1 LRSALIFI
9 LMLTTTSIAA
19 EQIATIIIEG
29 MTCNGC
35 VTSVTNALQKIDG
48 IQSADVQL
56 KPGCAVVVY
65 DDAKADPARMMDA
78 IAALGYKASMA
89 DKSVGA
95 ATHCDTHAKEAVS
108 APLAKAE
115 TKPAVAKGGCPMA
128 ARCKEAGTKVK
139 CGTATTS
146 LAAEPMVKPAVK
158 AETDHACIT
167 LTQCKQLNDFHEA
180 MHPLH
185 EALGNGDYTAVR
197 AGYAGLAD
205 KAKAVGTMKCDKSC
219 VKDVN
224 AFEKYRQN
232 LLTSVDRLGDACKQ
246 TDDRKL
252 AEAFEKMHDAY
263 NELSQQAK

>member
-1 LRSALIFI
+1 LIFI
-9 LMLTTTSIAA
+9 LMLTTASIAA
-19 EQIATIIIEG
+19 EQNATISIEG

-48 IQSADVQL
+48 VQSADVQL
-56 KPGCAVVVY
+56 EPGSAAVVY
-65 DDAKADPARMMDA
+65 DDAKADPARMMEA

-95 ATHCDTHAKEAVS
+95 ATHCDTHVKEVVS
-108 APLAKAE
+108 TPVVKAE

-146 LAAEPMVKPAVK
+146 LAAEPIVKPVARTQ
-158 AETDHACIT
+158 TDHACVT
-167 LTQCKQLNDFHEA
+167 LTQCKELNEFHEA

-197 AGYAGLAD
+197 AGYAGLAE
-205 KAKAVGTMKCDKSC
+205 KANAVEAMKCDKSC
-219 VKDVN
+219 VRDVN